1 MAKVEGLVRE
11 NHGAESLL
19 PGRNLRTTHPQ
30 CTRAHDG
37 PEHGVVLADV
47 RVRPAE
53 RRGPIL
59 VPLRVTG
66 SGSLP
71 LRVSKRARP
80 RSARSEPR
88 MQLRSVRARV
98 RPRVRAESGRLTNRA
113 SGGCAR
119 NDDEASNQTA
129 VKRGKYIG
137 QTGRETAP
145 IRRTKAYHCPTK
157 GQSHLDSHPRTARSA
172 PGPASTPARRSE
184 TTRASRPSPRARER
198 AHRARAADRGALGD
212 AAPKTVNAVLSV
224 YLSRLR
230 RILVDGTGDRLL
242 LTQAAGYVLRV
253 LPEASTPSASRRCC
267 SGVGASWL
275 AVRRIGLL

>member
-37 PEHGVVLADV
+37 PEHGVVVADV

-59 VPLRVTG
+59 VPLPRDG
-66 SGSLP
+66 QRISP
-71 LRVSKRARP
+71 ARVSKRARP

-88 MQLRSVRARV
+88 MPLRSVRARV

-157 GQSHLDSHPRTARSA
+157 GQSHLEFRIL
-172 PGPASTPARRSE
+172 GPLEVLRGQQALLLGGPKQ
-184 TTRASRPSPRARER
+184 RALLGLLLVHANEPIARER
-198 AHRARAADRGALGD
+198 LIEELWGD
-212 AAPKTVNAVLSV
+212 AAQ
-224 YLSRLR
+224 R
-230 RILVDGTGDRLL
+230 R
-242 LTQAAGYVLRV
+242 
-253 LPEASTPSASRRCC
+253 STRS
-267 SGVGASWL
+267 
-275 AVRRIGLL
+275 